1 MKTTNILKSMMLSIA
16 TLALPAMFTSC
27 SSEDELAEESIT
39 VGQAQEHK
47 MVMQFNGDAP
57 SFDKEGTRAT
67 STGGWIDG
75 ATILLRFCDAE
86 GTPSVSGKAQYK
98 ASTQSWELSYYGSLI
113 SGKELKCYAYYF
125 EGVTI
130 TDNNKVDVTPYTAI
144 YATTS
149 GSYFVDNGEIVVNA
163 TLTPQ
168 TARIMFKGGTVNTDI
183 SVGNLSVCKSF
194 TLDKGFTFVV
204 DSFEVKI
211 DASGKSNYIYGFTS
225 ESCLDT
231 IAIVND
237 DYEYKKKFISSKFAA
252 GESGYIEIPSQ
263 DVNKGWVYSEALWGI
278 HGINLGL
285 SVRWAETNIISLNPG
300 GQGTVCSWGDAYGTN
315 TSTSSSYNQY
325 INIIAGD
332 ATYDIATRTLGS
344 RWHIPTRDEWT
355 ELFTNCTL
363 TTETVNGVKGVR
375 ATAKNGNS
383 IFLPCYGTTSGS
395 NYTVSTNSCGF
406 YWSSTAYANS
416 SYYAYHTRIYV
427 NSSSPSN
434 SWDYGYKYY
443 KMCIRPVYK

>member
-86 GTPSVSGKAQYK
+86 GKSSVSGKAKYK

-168 TARIMFKGGTVNTDI
+168 TARIKFKGGTANTDI
-183 SVGNLSVCKSF
+183 SVGNLSVCQSF
-194 TLDKGFTFVV
+194 ALDKGFTFAV
-204 DSFEVKI
+204 DSFKVKI
-211 DASGKSNYIYGFTS
+211 DALGNSNYIYGFTS

-231 IAIVND
+231 IAIVNEY
-237 DYEYKKKFISSKFAA
+237 YEYKKKFVSSKFAA

-263 DVNKGWVYSEALWGI
+263 DVNKGWVYSDASWGTNA
-278 HGINLGL
+278 INLGL
-285 SVRWAETNIISLNPG
+285 SVGWATTNINATNPQD
-300 GQGTVCSWGDAYGTN
+300 QGTVCSWGDAYGTN
-315 TSTSSSYNQY
+315 TSQSSSYNSNV
-325 INIIAGD
+325 NIIAGD

-344 RWHIPTRDEWT
+344 RWHIPTKEEWN

-363 TTETVNGVKGVR
+363 TTETVDGVKGVR

-383 IFLPCYGTTSGS
+383 IFLPCYDYTYGTYT
-395 NYTVSTNSCGF
+395 TVSTNSGGR
-406 YWSSTAYANS
+406 YWSSTAYGGR
-416 SYYAYHTRIYV
+416 AYHTIINV
-427 NSSSPSN
+427 NSSSPYN
-434 SWDYGYKYY
+434 SWDYNYKYY
-443 KMCIRPVYK
+443 KMCIRPVFK